1 MHPKISV
8 IIPVYN
14 VKEYIHACIDS
25 ILAQTFTDFELI
37 LVDDCSTDG
46 TAQIIEEY
54 RAKDERIRIIH
65 LEENSGQGFARNI
78 GIDNAGGEYLSFI
91 DSDDMIAPDFYEL
104 LYERAAATGT
114 EIIKGRG
121 RVVPVGC
128 SINDTDEHTFKD
140 VNHTIRSLSPEERRN
155 SFCFNDEHWTA
166 IYRRDF
172 LNEHGLRYGL
182 SRLSQDT
189 TFLLK
194 IAAYFKNIELV
205 DEAVY
210 YYFQRSDSVIHTYD
224 SKRYYALLHALE
236 ERIDFVNTGVVK
248 PSVFLSLIQRTMN
261 NLLAHQA
268 YLSVRIPESES
279 LTMLDRLYYIALRY
293 RYMSETT
300 ELDYSLKAFMVSK
313 GHANICLRGRVVGLE
328 DNTEW
333 MLISLDKFIDYINED
348 DSNPGHGLKYLS
360 DATANMYYNAFVN
373 HPNATPEMYRDFSI
387 KVRGILMR
395 FKYLDEL
402 CRQMPL
408 CGCLIKYGA
417 DIFSHSYRKYADLN
431 LNPFFRIVDQ
441 LSRVNALLDEHPD
454 AKKYLKFG
462 NMVAAEGFAVIKNLR
477 SSDQKTVAMLAA
489 AFFSEVEKLAA
500 RSLPAENK

>member
-1 MHPKISV
+1 MHPKISI

-14 VKEYIHACIDS
+14 SQNYICACIDS
-25 ILAQTFTDFELI
+25 ILAQSFTDFELI
-37 LVDDCSTDG
+37 LIDDCSTDG
-46 TAQIIEEY
+46 SARIIDEY
-54 RAKDERIRIIH
+54 RTQDDRIRIIR
-65 LEENSGQGFARNI
+65 LEKNSGQGFARNR
-78 GIDNAGGEYLSFI
+78 GIENAVGEYLSFI
-91 DSDDMIAPDFYEL
+91 DADDVIAPDFYEL
-104 LYERAAATGT
+104 LYERAAATGA
-114 EIIKGRG
+114 EIIKGRC
-121 RVVPVGC
+121 RVVHKGC

-194 IAAYFKNIELV
+194 IAAYLKNIELV

-248 PSVFLSLIQRTMN
+248 PSIFLSLIQRTMN

-268 YLSVRIPESES
+268 YLSVSIPESES
-279 LTMLDRLYYIALRY
+279 LTMLDRLYDIALRY

-300 ELDYSLKAFMVSK
+300 ELDYSLKAFMVSE

-333 MLISLDKFIDYINED
+333 MLISLDKLIEYINCD
-348 DSNPGHGLKYLS
+348 NANLNQGFKYLIS
-360 DATANMYYNAFVN
+360 GTASIFYAAFVN

-387 KVRGILMR
+387 KVRGILIR

-402 CRQMPL
+402 CRQMLL
-408 CGCLIKYGA
+408 CDCLIKYGV
-417 DIFSHSYRKYADLN
+417 DIFFHSFRKYSDASLN
-431 LNPFFRIVDQ
+431 SAYKIVDQ
-441 LSRVNALLDEHPD
+441 LSRINALLDEHPN
-454 AKKYLKFG
+454 ARKYVKLG
-462 NMVAAEGFAVIKNLR
+462 NMLADKGFAVLKGVR
-477 SSDQKTVAMLAA
+477 STDKKTVDLLMTMLV
-489 AFFSEVEKLAA
+489 SEVEKLSA
-500 RSLPAENK
+500 RSLTDKN